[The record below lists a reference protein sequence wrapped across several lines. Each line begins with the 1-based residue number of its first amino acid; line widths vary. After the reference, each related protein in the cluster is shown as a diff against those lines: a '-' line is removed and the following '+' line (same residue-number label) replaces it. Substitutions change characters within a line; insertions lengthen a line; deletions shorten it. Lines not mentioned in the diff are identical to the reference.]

1 MRFVGGLF
9 LVGALLLTGCS
20 SSTSLSAPAPT
31 TSLAPGTTV
40 FAVGQR
46 PDVGS
51 IRGTTLDGQE
61 LGLGDLKGRV
71 LVLNAWASYCTPCQ
85 AESPTLA
92 RLATEFKKQRVAF
105 VGLDVKDDK
114 ASARSFAQFAGTTY
128 PHIFDP
134 VGNILSA
141 LKVVPPSALPSTLII
156 DKSGKIAV
164 RVIGP
169 IKEQSFK
176 AVLESVLSKS

>member
-61 LGLGDLKGRV
+61 LGLADLKGRV

-85 AESPTLA
+85 VESPTLA

-105 VGLDVKDDK
+105 VG
-114 ASARSFAQFAGTTY
+114 
-128 PHIFDP
+128 P
-134 VGNILSA
+134 VSYTHLT
-141 LKVVPPSALPSTLII
+141 LPTIY
-156 DKSGKIAV
+156 
-164 RVIGP
+164 
-169 IKEQSFK
+169 
-176 AVLESVLSKS
+176 SV

>member
-61 LGLGDLKGRV
+61 LGLADLKGRV

-85 AESPTLA
+85 VESPTLA

-114 ASARSFAQFAGTTY
+114 ASAQSFARFSGTTY

-134 VGNILSA
+134 AGNFLNA
-141 LKVVPPSALPSTLII
+141 LKVVPPAALPSTLII